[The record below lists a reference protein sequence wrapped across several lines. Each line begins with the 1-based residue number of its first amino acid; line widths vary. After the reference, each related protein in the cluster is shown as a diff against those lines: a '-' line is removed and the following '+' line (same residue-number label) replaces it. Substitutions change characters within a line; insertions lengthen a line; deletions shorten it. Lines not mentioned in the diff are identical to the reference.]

1 MPWPKRIAV
10 LSAVLLGAGLL
21 ALDALLLARGHHAA
35 GGALLAATLLAAAL
49 ALEVFWVRWDL
60 ATGSLR
66 LGRRD
71 APRVALTFD
80 DGPGPDTPAVLD
92 ALDAAGARATFF
104 VLGRHAEQAPD
115 TVREIARR
123 GHLVALHGH
132 THRKLHLAGPA
143 TVAAE
148 IERGRAAIRA
158 AGVEPAPFFR
168 APHGFKGPILG
179 WQLRKRG
186 LTLVAWTRGVWDTE
200 RPGADAIAE
209 RACEKLRGGEILLLH
224 DGCGTP
230 GIDPRRDQTAAAI
243 PEIVRRWRAAGYELV
258 GVDELEPGLPALSR
272 ERVLRLAGLAI
283 VVAFAAVAARRLD
296 GRAILDAFAG
306 ARPGPLLLGVLC
318 NVAALAAQSLRWL
331 AVAQP
336 AAPRARPG
344 DAFYATVT
352 GFAVGLVMPARA
364 ADVAKSHLLARRSG
378 ASMASVAGSMVL
390 DHLVGGVSILA
401 FLAAF
406 GLFAPLPDWARQ
418 AAEVSLLAAG
428 AAAAALFFLRPRPG
442 APEPTTGVRGLLAR
456 ARHGLAALGQP
467 RALALA
473 GIAAMA
479 GWTME
484 VAIGMFTL
492 DAFGLPVTA
501 QAGVLIMLATT
512 LSSAASVS
520 PGNAGAF
527 ELAVVLALA
536 GLGVPSEA
544 ALAFAIG
551 YHAVH
556 LVPVAVIGGAFALS
570 ASHKGGLVREVP

>member
-10 LSAVLLGAGLL
+10 AAAILLGVGLL

-35 GGALLAATLLAAAL
+35 GGALLAVTLLAAAL
-49 ALEVFWVRWDL
+49 ALEIFWVRWDL

-71 APRVALTFD
+71 APRAALTFD
-80 DGPGPDTPAVLD
+80 DGPGPDTLAVLD
-92 ALDAAGARATFF
+92 ALDRAQATATFF
-104 VLGRHAEQAPD
+104 VLGRHAEEHPEL
-115 TVREIARR
+115 VREIARR

-132 THRKLHLAGPA
+132 THRKLHLAGPG

-148 IERGRAAIRA
+148 IDGGAAAIRA
-158 AGVEPAPFFR
+158 AGVEPAPYFR
-168 APHGFKGPILG
+168 APHGFKGPIVG

-200 RPGADAIAE
+200 RPGASAIAE
-209 RACEKLRGGEILLLH
+209 RATEKMRGGEILLLH

-230 GIDPRRDQTAAAI
+230 GIDPRRDQTAEAI
-243 PEIVRRWRAAGYELV
+243 LEIVRRWREAGYELV
-258 GVDELEPGLPALSR
+258 TVDALEAGTPALTR
-272 ERVLRLAGLAI
+272 ERVFRLAGLALLAAFA
-283 VVAFAAVAARRLD
+283 VVATRRLD

-306 ARPGPLLLGVLC
+306 ARPGALLLAAAC
-318 NVAALAAQSLRWL
+318 NVGALAAQSLRWL
-331 AVAQP
+331 AVAHP
-336 AAPRARPG
+336 AAPRARPW

-390 DHLVGGVSILA
+390 DHVVGAASILA
-401 FLAAF
+401 FLAIF
-406 GLFAPLPDWARQ
+406 GVFAPLPGWVHQ
-418 AAEVSLLAAG
+418 AARVALVVAVG
-428 AAAAALFFLRPRPG
+428 AAAVVFLLRPRKG
-442 APEPTTGVRGLLAR
+442 VPEATRGLRGLIAR
-456 ARHGLAALGQP
+456 SRHGLAAAGQP

-473 GIAAMA
+473 GVAAMA
-479 GWTME
+479 GWVLE
-484 VAIGMFTL
+484 VGIGMFTL
-492 DAFGLPVTA
+492 DAFGLPATA
-501 QAGVLIMLATT
+501 HAGVLIMLATT
-512 LSSAASVS
+512 LSSAASLS